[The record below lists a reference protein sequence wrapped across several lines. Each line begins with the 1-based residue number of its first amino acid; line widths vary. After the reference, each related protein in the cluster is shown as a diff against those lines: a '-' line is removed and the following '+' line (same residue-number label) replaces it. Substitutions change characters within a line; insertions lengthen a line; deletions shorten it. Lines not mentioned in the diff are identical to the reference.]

1 MLPLIVM
8 ISSFFIATSV
18 MANNEDDVQQ
28 LLNLAEQNK
37 QLYMHEAEQLKDQA
51 INHIKKT
58 LQPEKLNQATT
69 ATQSCTKANL
79 VTSAQETERKFLIF
93 VSFSMPK
100 SALQALYA
108 DAKNHQAV
116 LVLRGLKDSSFK
128 ATAEYLKALEI
139 SVQIDPESFKKY
151 QINRV
156 PTIVVIGDNKFDSIS
171 GNISFQYAKQKL
183 LGVE

>member
-18 MANNEDDVQQ
+18 MANNEDDVLQ
-28 LLNLAEQNK
+28 LLKIAEKNK
-37 QLYMHEAEQLKDQA
+37 QLYKKEAEQLKDQA
-51 INHIKKT
+51 IQHIKKS
-58 LQPEKLNQATT
+58 LHLEILNPKT
-69 ATQSCTKANL
+69 ASCTKPNL
-79 VTSAQETERKFLIF
+79 ARLDQETERKFLIF

-108 DAKNHQAV
+108 EAKNHQAV
-116 LVLRGLKDSSFK
+116 LVLRGLKDGSFK

-156 PTIVVIGDNKFDSIS
+156 PTIVALRDNEFDSIS

>member
-1 MLPLIVM
+1 LLSFIVM
-8 ISSFFIATSV
+8 ISSFFMATSV
-18 MANNEDDVQQ
+18 MANNEDDVLQ
-28 LLNLAEQNK
+28 LLKISEKNK
-37 QLYMHEAEQLKDQA
+37 QLYMEEAEQLRDQA
-51 INHIKKT
+51 MQHIQTT
-58 LQPEKLNQATT
+58 LQSEKLNPATP
-69 ATQSCTKANL
+69 ATQSCTKPNL
-79 VTSAQETERKFLIF
+79 AISDQETERKFLIF

-108 DAKNHQAV
+108 DAKNQQAV

-156 PTIVVIGDNKFDSIS
+156 PTIVAIGDNKFNSIS

>member
-1 MLPLIVM
+1 MLSLIVM
-8 ISSFFIATSV
+8 IGSFFIATSV

-28 LLNLAEQNK
+28 LLNLAEKNK
-37 QLYMHEAEQLKDQA
+37 QLYMHEAEQLRDQA
-51 INHIKKT
+51 MRHIKKT
-58 LQPEKLNQATT
+58 LQPEKLKSETY
-69 ATQSCTKANL
+69 SCTKPNL
-79 VTSAQETERKFLIF
+79 AASEPDLDRKFLIF

-108 DAKNHQAV
+108 DSENQQAV

-128 ATAEYLKALEI
+128 ATAEYLKVLEI

-151 QINRV
+151 QISRV
-156 PTIVVIGDNKFDSIS
+156 PTIVALGDNQFNSIS

-183 LGVE
+183 LGIE

>member
-1 MLPLIVM
+1 LLPFIVM
-8 ISSFFIATSV
+8 ISSFLIATSV
-18 MANNEDDVQQ
+18 MANNEDDVLQ
-28 LLNLAEQNK
+28 LLKISEKNK
-37 QLYMHEAEQLKDQA
+37 HLYKKEAEQLKDQA
-51 INHIKKT
+51 IQHIKKS
-58 LQPEKLNQATT
+58 LHPEQLNPATP
-69 ATQSCTKANL
+69 ATQSCAKPNL
-79 VTSAQETERKFLIF
+79 ARLEQETERKFLIF

-116 LVLRGLKDSSFK
+116 LVLRGLKDGSFK

-156 PTIVVIGDNKFDSIS
+156 PTIVALRDNEFDSIS

>member
-18 MANNEDDVQQ
+18 MANNEDDVLQ
-28 LLNLAEQNK
+28 LLQISEKNK
-37 QLYMHEAEQLKDQA
+37 QLYRKEAEQLRDQA
-51 INHIKKT
+51 IKHIQKN
-58 LQPEKLNQATT
+58 LQSEKLDPATS
-69 ATQSCTKANL
+69 ANQSCTKPNL
-79 VTSAQETERKFLIF
+79 ARPDQETERKFLIF

-100 SALQALYA
+100 SALQALYT
-108 DAKNHQAV
+108 DAKKHQAV
-116 LVLRGLKDSSFK
+116 LVLRGLKDGSFK

-156 PTIVVIGDNKFDSIS
+156 PTIVALGDNKFDSIS

>member
-1 MLPLIVM
+1 MLSFIVM

-18 MANNEDDVQQ
+18 MANNEDDVLQ
-28 LLNLAEQNK
+28 LLQISEKNK
-37 QLYMHEAEQLKDQA
+37 QLYSKEAEQLRDQA
-51 INHIKKT
+51 IKHIQKN
-58 LQPEKLNQATT
+58 LQSEKLKP
-69 ATQSCTKANL
+69 ATQSCTKPNL
-79 VTSAQETERKFLIF
+79 AISDKETERKFLIF
-93 VSFSMPK
+93 VSFSMLK
-100 SALQALYA
+100 SALQSLYA
-108 DAKNHQAV
+108 DAKKHQAV
-116 LVLRGLKDSSFK
+116 LVLRGLKDGSFK

-156 PTIVVIGDNKFDSIS
+156 PTIVALGDNKFDSIS